1 MKIAIW
7 LARILVAAV
16 FLYAGIVK
24 AGTSELFAMTIAQ
37 FSILPPHVVGIV
49 ASVLPWLEILTAVL
63 LLVPFT
69 ARLGALGAAGLLVV
83 FIGVLAWGIHQGWT
97 IDCGCF
103 GNGDE
108 PPAQGELP
116 IALGRDVVLL
126 AITLGLA
133 LRRTHRPASQKRT
146 ES

>member
-24 AGTSELFAMTIAQ
+24 AGTSERFAMTIAQ
-37 FSILPPHVVGIV
+37 FSILPPQAVG
-49 ASVLPWLEILTAVL
+49 AAAMVLPWLEILTAIL
-63 LLVPFT
+63 LLVPAT

-83 FIGVLAWGIHQGWT
+83 FIGVLAWGIHQGWA

-103 GNGDE
+103 GNGDD

-133 LRRTHRPASQKRT
+133 LRKTHRTASQRRT

>member
-1 MKIAIW
+1 MEIAIW

-24 AGTSELFAMTIAQ
+24 AGTSERFAMTIAQ
-37 FSILPPHVVGIV
+37 FSILPPHAVTIV
-49 ASVLPWLEILTAVL
+49 AMVLPWLEILTAIL
-63 LLVPFT
+63 LLVPVT
-69 ARLGALGAAGLLVV
+69 ARLGAVGAAALLVV
-83 FIGVLAWGIHQGWT
+83 FIGVLAWGIHQGWA

-103 GNGDE
+103 GNGDD

-133 LRRTHRPASQKRT
+133 LRKTRRMASQRQT

>member
-7 LARILVAAV
+7 LARILIAAV

-24 AGTSELFAMTIAQ
+24 MGASERFAITTAQ
-37 FSILPPHVVGIV
+37 FSILPPATVGV
-49 ASVLPWLEILTAVL
+49 AAMALPWLEILTAVL
-63 LLVPFT
+63 LLVPLT
-69 ARLGALGAAGLLVV
+69 SRLGALCAAGLLVT

-133 LRRTHRPASQKRT
+133 LRRTHRKAPQKRT

>member
-24 AGTSELFAMTIAQ
+24 AGTSERFAMTIAQ
-37 FSILPPHVVGIV
+37 FSILPPQAVGI
-49 ASVLPWLEILTAVL
+49 AAMVLPWLEILAAVL
-63 LLVPFT
+63 LLVPVT
-69 ARLGALGAAGLLVV
+69 ARLGAVSAAGLLVV
-83 FIGVLAWGIHQGWT
+83 FIGVLAWGIHQGWA

-103 GNGDE
+103 GNGDD

-133 LRRTHRPASQKRT
+133 LRRTPRTASQKRT